1 MTGSSGRRYDLDAL
15 RVIAVLLLIP
25 FHSAR
30 VFDTFDT
37 FYVKSPQTSRGLSWA
52 VVAFLDPWHM
62 PLLFVLAGAATWLAL
77 GHRSPGAYRAERFKR
92 LLIPFL
98 FGLVVLV
105 PPQAYLAQR
114 FRGGHASIGAFLADY
129 WTVEGDLSG
138 YTGSFTPAHLWF
150 IGFLFVFSL
159 LALPLFT
166 RWRRRPVRA
175 AWLLFA
181 MPLVLL
187 LANELPAP
195 NDGTQ
200 NPFYSLSL
208 FVAGFLLLADDRAER
223 LVHRHWRSL
232 LGAAILTMT
241 SMMLIWSS
249 GVEDR
254 LADGSFPAIAGSVLE
269 QVNTWVWV
277 LAMLGVGKAFLARS
291 NGRVLRYSGEAS
303 YPFYLLHQTVIVAVA
318 YVVVG
323 WGLGVWSAF
332 AAIVIASFALTLG
345 IYELVVRRTS
355 ATRLLFGMKPRRAER
370 RVPVAVETAPVR
382 EPAMS

>member
-1 MTGSSGRRYDLDAL
+1 
-15 RVIAVLLLIP
+15 
-25 FHSAR
+25 
-30 VFDTFDT
+30 
-37 FYVKSPQTSRGLSWA
+37 
-52 VVAFLDPWHM
+52 M

-114 FRGGHASIGAFLADY
+114 FRGGDASIGTFLADY